1 MNSRLRQPSR
11 FLLAIATSLACA
23 GGTPSVLAQS
33 DAAHEKCLKAADYK
47 GCIESQGLSKKDEQ
61 LMTGILWDTAEWS
74 GDGIVRIKVNR
85 MRGGGLWVGN
95 SMRLSIMEVD
105 CNKAEFDVESDGYR
119 KQSIQGDAS
128 RQAPIVYSRLCNQN
142 KNQ

>member
-1 MNSRLRQPSR
+1 
-11 FLLAIATSLACA
+11 
-23 GGTPSVLAQS
+23 
-33 DAAHEKCLKAADYK
+33 
-47 GCIESQGLSKKDEQ
+47 
-61 LMTGILWDTAEWS
+61 MTGILWDTAEWT

-85 MRGGGLWVGN
+85 MRGGGLWMGS
-95 SMRLSIMEVD
+95 SMRLSVMEVD

-128 RQAPIVYSRLCNQN
+128 RQAPIVYSRLCNQK